1 MDQVWSTVQ
10 SLWKMSSMK
19 NSSEVSA
26 VWIEEG
32 EERIF
37 KYDLQLSSSEDI
49 KLFEVLRKIR
59 MQLAQQYR
67 KDTFQILSNRTLRL
81 LAACKPTTK
90 EQILQIHGIKE
101 VKYEQYWEAFL
112 EVIRSEWYGIADFV
126 SPENFINP
134 LWLQKQMNPHVKTY
148 QKKDE
153 RRWEELENRVYKMQK
168 SGLKNEDI
176 KAWLDSYYELEKA
189 KEFQKYQE
197 ILLSIQEK
205 INELKL
211 KVGI

>member
-1 MDQVWSTVQ
+1 
-10 SLWKMSSMK
+10 MSAMK
-19 NSSEVSA
+19 NSTEVSA

-32 EERIF
+32 EERVF
-37 KYDLQLSSSEDI
+37 KYDTQLSSSEDI
-49 KLFEVLRKIR
+49 KLFEILRKVR
-59 MQLAQQYR
+59 LQLAQQYNKPPFR
-67 KDTFQILSNRTLRL
+67 VLDNKTLRL
-81 LAACKPTTK
+81 VAACKPTTK
-90 EQILQIHGIKE
+90 EQILQIYGIKE
-101 VKYEQYWEAFL
+101 NKYQQYWETFL
-112 EVIRSEWYGIADFV
+112 EVIRNEWYGIDDFV

-153 RRWEELENRVYKMQK
+153 RRWEEVENRVSRMQN
-168 SGLKNEDI
+168 SGLKKEDI
-176 KAWLDSYYELEKA
+176 KAWLESYYELEKA